1 MAEDF
6 TMSPPESLFIHITS
20 FEPQIIVSQ
29 EDNLTAVCLCFLFNN
44 FKFGSHRIALSSNW
58 CMLACSMPSVS
69 LFLFVF
75 ETGSCQEGRL

>member
-29 EDNLTAVCLCFLFNN
+29 EDNLTAVCAF
-44 FKFGSHRIALSSNW
+44 
-58 CMLACSMPSVS
+58 S
-69 LFLFVF
+69 LIILNSDPI
-75 ETGSCQEGRL
+75 G